1 MKKILGMGNALVDIL
16 IELEHDTL
24 LNTFQLPKGSMQ
36 LIDHQKALTINNH
49 TSELPKTL
57 ATGGSASN
65 TIHGISH
72 LGTPAGFIGKVGKDE
87 KGKLFYNDMQN
98 SGIKPLLIDS
108 NSMTGFATAFV
119 SNDGERTFAT
129 FLGAAAEL
137 TPDDITPTLFDGYDI
152 FHIEGYL
159 VQNHDL
165 ITKAIRLAKEKN
177 LKVSLDLASY
187 NVVEANLDFLQNLV
201 KKQVDIVF
209 ANEEEAKAFTGQ
221 EPEQALKTI
230 AAMCDI
236 AVVKIGAKGSLIQ
249 QNNNQYCMN
258 PYKSS
263 LRDTTGAGDIY
274 ASGFLHGLAKNYSL
288 ETCGKLG
295 SFLSSNIISVIG
307 PKFSEKEWGNLLAEI
322 RNIES
327 KG

>member
-16 IELEHDTL
+16 IELEHDNL
-24 LNTFQLPKGSMQ
+24 LTTFQLPKGSMQ
-36 LIDHQKALTINNH
+36 LIDHPQALTIDKY

-65 TIHGISH
+65 TIHGIRK
-72 LGTPAGFIGKVGKDE
+72 LGTSTGFIGKVGKDE
-87 KGKLFYNDMQN
+87 KGKLFYNDIQN

-119 SNDGERTFAT
+119 SKDGERTFAT

-137 TPDDITPTLFDGYDI
+137 TPDDITPELFNGYDI

-165 ITKAIRLAKEKN
+165 ITKAIRLAKEK
-177 LKVSLDLASY
+177 KIMVSLDLASY
-187 NVVEANLDFLQNLV
+187 NVVEDNLDFLQHLV
-201 KKQVDIVF
+201 RNQVDIVF
-209 ANEEEAKAFTGQ
+209 ANEEEAKAFTGK
-221 EPEQALKTI
+221 EPVEALQAI
-230 AAMCDI
+230 SSMCEI

-249 QNNNQYCMN
+249 KGEHSYRLEAY
-258 PYKSS
+258 PATR
-263 LRDTTGAGDIY
+263 RDTTGAGDIY
-274 ASGFLHGLAKNYSL
+274 ASGFLHGLAKNYSI

-307 PKFSEKEWGNLLAEI
+307 PKFSDKEWENLSSDI

>member
-1 MKKILGMGNALVDIL
+1 MGNALVDIL
-16 IELEHDTL
+16 IELEHDNL
-24 LNTFQLPKGSMQ
+24 LTTFQLPKGSMQ
-36 LIDHQKALTINNH
+36 LIDHPQALTIDKY

-65 TIHGISH
+65 TIHGIRK
-72 LGTPAGFIGKVGKDE
+72 LGTSAGFIGKVGKDE
-87 KGKLFYNDMQN
+87 KGKLFYNDIQN

-119 SNDGERTFAT
+119 SKDGERTFAT

-137 TPDDITPTLFDGYDI
+137 TPDDITPELFNGYDI

-165 ITKAIRLAKEKN
+165 ITKAIRLAKEK
-177 LKVSLDLASY
+177 KIMVSLDLASY
-187 NVVEANLDFLQNLV
+187 NVVEDNLDFLQHLV
-201 KKQVDIVF
+201 RNQVDIVF
-209 ANEEEAKAFTGQ
+209 ANEEEAKAFTG
-221 EPEQALKTI
+221 EKPVEALQAI
-230 AAMCDI
+230 SSMCEI

-249 QNNNQYCMN
+249 KGEHSYRLEAY
-258 PYKSS
+258 PATR
-263 LRDTTGAGDIY
+263 RDTTGAGDIY
-274 ASGFLHGLAKNYSL
+274 ASGFLHGLAKNYSI

-307 PKFSEKEWGNLLAEI
+307 PKFSDKEWENLSSDI

>member
-16 IELEHDTL
+16 IELEHDNL
-24 LNTFQLPKGSMQ
+24 LTPFQLPKGSMQ
-36 LIDHQKALTINNH
+36 LIDHPQALTIDKY

-65 TIHGISH
+65 TIHGIRK
-72 LGTPAGFIGKVGKDE
+72 LGTSAGFIGKVGKDE
-87 KGKLFYNDMQN
+87 KGKLFYNDIQN

-119 SNDGERTFAT
+119 SKDGERTFAT

-137 TPDDITPTLFDGYDI
+137 TPDDITPELFNGYDI

-165 ITKAIRLAKEKN
+165 ITKAIRLAKEK
-177 LKVSLDLASY
+177 KIMVSLDLASY
-187 NVVEANLDFLQNLV
+187 NVVEDNLDFLQHLV
-201 KKQVDIVF
+201 RNQVDIVF
-209 ANEEEAKAFTGQ
+209 ANEEEAKAFTG
-221 EPEQALKTI
+221 EKPVEALQAI
-230 AAMCDI
+230 SSMCEI

-249 QNNNQYCMN
+249 KGEHSYRLEAY
-258 PYKSS
+258 PATR
-263 LRDTTGAGDIY
+263 RDTTGAGDIY
-274 ASGFLHGLAKNYSL
+274 ASGFLHGLAKNYSI

-307 PKFSEKEWGNLLAEI
+307 PKFSDKEWENLSSDI

>member
-16 IELEHDTL
+16 IELEHDNL
-24 LNTFQLPKGSMQ
+24 LTTFQLPKGSMQ
-36 LIDHQKALTINNH
+36 LIDHPQALTIDKY

-65 TIHGISH
+65 TIHGIRK
-72 LGTPAGFIGKVGKDE
+72 LGTSAGFIGKVGKDE
-87 KGKLFYNDMQN
+87 KGKLFYNDIQN

-119 SNDGERTFAT
+119 SKDGERTFAT

-137 TPDDITPTLFDGYDI
+137 TPDDITPELFNGYDI

-165 ITKAIRLAKEKN
+165 ITKAIRLAKEK
-177 LKVSLDLASY
+177 KIMVSLDLASY
-187 NVVEANLDFLQNLV
+187 NVVEDNLDFLQHLV
-201 KKQVDIVF
+201 RNQVDIVF
-209 ANEEEAKAFTGQ
+209 ANEEEAKAFTG
-221 EPEQALKTI
+221 EKPVEALQAI
-230 AAMCDI
+230 SSMCEI

-249 QNNNQYCMN
+249 KGEHSYRLEAY
-258 PYKSS
+258 PATR
-263 LRDTTGAGDIY
+263 RDTTGAGDIY
-274 ASGFLHGLAKNYSL
+274 ASGFLHGLAKNYSI

-307 PKFSEKEWGNLLAEI
+307 PKFSDKEWENLSSDI

>member
-16 IELEHDTL
+16 IELEHDNL
-24 LNTFQLPKGSMQ
+24 LTTFQLPKGSMQ
-36 LIDHQKALTINNH
+36 LIDHPQALTIDKY

-65 TIHGISH
+65 TIHGIRK
-72 LGTPAGFIGKVGKDE
+72 LGTSAGFIGKVGKDE
-87 KGKLFYNDMQN
+87 KGKLFYNDIQN

-119 SNDGERTFAT
+119 SKDGERTFAT

-137 TPDDITPTLFDGYDI
+137 TPDDITPELFNGYDI

-165 ITKAIRLAKEKN
+165 ITKAIRLAKEK
-177 LKVSLDLASY
+177 KIMVSLDLASY
-187 NVVEANLDFLQNLV
+187 NVVEDNLDFLQHLV
-201 KKQVDIVF
+201 RNQEDIVF
-209 ANEEEAKAFTGQ
+209 ANEEEAKAFTGKKPV
-221 EPEQALKTI
+221 EALQAI
-230 AAMCDI
+230 SSMCEI

-249 QNNNQYCMN
+249 KGEHSYRLEAY
-258 PYKSS
+258 PATR
-263 LRDTTGAGDIY
+263 RDTTGAGDIY
-274 ASGFLHGLAKNYSL
+274 ASGFLHGLAKNYSI

-307 PKFSEKEWGNLLAEI
+307 PKFSDKEWENLSSDI

>member
-16 IELEHDTL
+16 IELEHDNL
-24 LNTFQLPKGSMQ
+24 LTTFQLPKGSMQ
-36 LIDHQKALTINNH
+36 LIDHPQALTIDKY

-65 TIHGISH
+65 TIHGIRK
-72 LGTPAGFIGKVGKDE
+72 LGTSAGFIGKVGKDE
-87 KGKLFYNDMQN
+87 KGKLFYNDIQN

-119 SNDGERTFAT
+119 SKDGERTFAT

-137 TPDDITPTLFDGYDI
+137 TPDDITPELFNGYDI

-165 ITKAIRLAKEKN
+165 ITKAIRLAKEK
-177 LKVSLDLASY
+177 KIMVSLDLASY
-187 NVVEANLDFLQNLV
+187 NVIEDNLDFLQHLV
-201 KKQVDIVF
+201 RNQVDIVF
-209 ANEEEAKAFTGQ
+209 ANEEEAKAFTG
-221 EPEQALKTI
+221 EKPVEALQAI
-230 AAMCDI
+230 SSMCEI

-249 QNNNQYCMN
+249 KGEHSYRLEAY
-258 PYKSS
+258 PATR
-263 LRDTTGAGDIY
+263 RDTTGAGDIY
-274 ASGFLHGLAKNYSL
+274 ASGFLHGLAKNYSI

-307 PKFSEKEWGNLLAEI
+307 PKFSDKEWENLSSDI